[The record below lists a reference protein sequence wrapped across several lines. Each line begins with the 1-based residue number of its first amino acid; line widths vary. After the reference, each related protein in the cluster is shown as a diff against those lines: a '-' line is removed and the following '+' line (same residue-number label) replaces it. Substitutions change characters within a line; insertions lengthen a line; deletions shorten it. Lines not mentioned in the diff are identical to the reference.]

1 MPAPWNDDPLPEHLL
16 QQNLHDTDSLE
27 VAYTHY
33 GLSGTGYTSSFSQ
46 KVGSV
51 VAAASRPHPLS
62 HPTVD
67 APICPECLA
76 LENTFFDPACKACR
90 RKLQSGDAD
99 IAHVF
104 AVLRQWVPQVM
115 GTEGELNRQF

>member
-1 MPAPWNDDPLPEHLL
+1 M
-16 QQNLHDTDSLE
+16 
-27 VAYTHY
+27 
-33 GLSGTGYTSSFSQ
+33 
-46 KVGSV
+46 
-51 VAAASRPHPLS
+51 VAAASRSHPLS

-90 RKLQSGDAD
+90 RKLQSGDAG

-104 AVLRQWVPQVM
+104 AVLRQWVPQVNNDDCEREM
-115 GTEGELNRQF
+115 IFTILGAPREKGYG

>member
-1 MPAPWNDDPLPEHLL
+1 M
-16 QQNLHDTDSLE
+16 
-27 VAYTHY
+27 
-33 GLSGTGYTSSFSQ
+33 
-46 KVGSV
+46 
-51 VAAASRPHPLS
+51 VAAASRSHPLS

-104 AVLRQWVPQVM
+104 AVLRQWVPQVKHDDCV
-115 GTEGELNRQF
+115 GEMIKHRRRS